1 MLGRTTD
8 DKVEKQKL
16 FLQAYRDVGTIRRA
30 CEILDISERIVYMWR
45 KDSAFQEE
53 FKIAKRSFADSI
65 ENLAIQKVQELRP
78 NDNPILLI
86 TLLNGN
92 RPDKYRPKNDQLDED
107 NLSTSNPLREIA
119 LEIAKD
125 TELFDELQAVKKE
138 LEETKLLLEG
148 NVIDSTSVIDVTPP
162 VKPTGK
168 PRPFKTEAQVNQE
181 LEERT
186 QAVPQSSAPLRK
198 PNKAKPRKTIMV
210 DAPKIKMK
218 RW

>member
-148 NVIDSTSVIDVTPP
+148 NVIDSTQKEANTLWEL
-162 VKPTGK
+162 
-168 PRPFKTEAQVNQE
+168 KTEAQVNQE